1 MIDALAAAGYLWAFS
16 SLSSPG
22 ARAHYDRRREA
33 GERHTAAQRMV
44 MDLTPDGDQV
54 SGVYVVTNPTKL
66 THVRPDDTRN
76 APDEDTA
83 GPPRDLPTGRVHL
96 YADNTGQGLQR
107 RRATSPGTCAPS
119 KSSSTGTRSPPAP
132 AASGEPWQYFDLGH
146 GWCTYAFFEQCRHRM
161 ACARCDFYT
170 PKESSKG
177 QLLEAKETL
186 QKMLASIP
194 LTDDERAA
202 VDDGKAALDQLLER
216 LTDVPTPP
224 GRHLARSVFP
234 PLQRCYQS
242 STSDTRQAEG
252 ATALLFLAAGRRLV
266 EEFQFIPFRGFEV
279 FGVLFEHLAGDQ
291 GCSPDAACAAG
302 FDPFAQLIERGR
314 EVVQLDRN
322 AERTCRQTL
331 FVALLATP
339 EAELQDH
346 ALSEPEQVLGMTRQ
360 PPLKTV
366 PRSLVEEVQAEV
378 SHPLVRAQP
387 HSGHLLR
394 EPHGQCR
401 LPSAR
406 KPADKNQRRS
416 RC

>member
-16 SLSSPG
+16 SLSAPG

-170 PKESSKG
+170 PKDSSKG

-216 LTDVPTPP
+216 LTDVPTPAGP
-224 GRHLARSVFP
+224 TPCQIGVP
-234 PLQRCYQS
+234 
-242 STSDTRQAEG
+242 
-252 ATALLFLAAGRRLV
+252 ATA
-266 EEFQFIPFRGFEV
+266 
-279 FGVLFEHLAGDQ
+279 
-291 GCSPDAACAAG
+291 
-302 FDPFAQLIERGR
+302 
-314 EVVQLDRN
+314 
-322 AERTCRQTL
+322 
-331 FVALLATP
+331 ALLAIV
-339 EAELQDH
+339 D
-346 ALSEPEQVLGMTRQ
+346 
-360 PPLKTV
+360 
-366 PRSLVEEVQAEV
+366 
-378 SHPLVRAQP
+378 VR
-387 HSGHLLR
+387 HSSG
-394 EPHGQCR
+394 
-401 LPSAR
+401 
-406 KPADKNQRRS
+406 
-416 RC
+416 